1 MENKVTVSVIM
12 GVYNPKDQQRF
23 FAAVNSII
31 HQSFAD
37 WEFILYDDGSQI
49 PYADSVR
56 RAAKRETTSPE
67 WTTTISPGPTD

>member
-23 FAAVNSII
+23 FAAVDSII

-56 RAAKRETTSPE
+56 RAAKRDDR
-67 WTTTISPGPTD
+67 IR